1 MPKSV
6 RRWVAKHAKEFGAR
20 PTAFVSACWACF
32 RKRTRR
38 WTPSS
43 TRSPRRFLDA
53 NGWHPTVRKVVAGA
67 LLYTRY
73 RFGQKRWIM
82 KRIAAKAGG
91 ATDTSRDYDYTDWN
105 DVREFATTFGRGGGG
120 GGGGGRVGAAGRVIH
135 KARSRI
141 GATVLQR
148 TLTMTPDIKQI
159 LVPLD
164 FSANSNRA
172 LDYAHGLAGKFDAAL
187 HLIHVCEV
195 PDMSIGAMDA
205 YAIAYSEWS
214 QRLGE
219 EAERELAKIESG
231 LTRGGGDDRNALRQP
246 RSGDRRCGWG
256 EPCGPDRDGHAR
268 PRRADAPDDGQRGR
282 ARRPHGALPG
292 ADRPGSRCA
301 RETGKGHAAEARDC
315 RCREWSPRG
324 DGPLAASMKRKPAN
338 LTEIA
343 KRNGGQYP
351 SDLVFL
357 TIDGRQPVRG
367 HGGPD
372 MPVWGDAVERSRE
385 AGDQARVKAVIQS
398 LVDYLESIQLRP
410 AHEQQ

>member
-1 MPKSV
+1 
-6 RRWVAKHAKEFGAR
+6 
-20 PTAFVSACWACF
+20 
-32 RKRTRR
+32 
-38 WTPSS
+38 
-43 TRSPRRFLDA
+43 
-53 NGWHPTVRKVVAGA
+53 
-67 LLYTRY
+67 
-73 RFGQKRWIM
+73 
-82 KRIAAKAGG
+82 
-91 ATDTSRDYDYTDWN
+91 
-105 DVREFATTFGRGGGG
+105 
-120 GGGGGRVGAAGRVIH
+120 
-135 KARSRI
+135 
-141 GATVLQR
+141 
-148 TLTMTPDIKQI
+148 MTPDIKRI

-164 FSANSNRA
+164 FSANSTRA
-172 LDYAHGLAGKFDAAL
+172 LDYAHGLALEFDAAL

-195 PDMSIGAMDA
+195 PGMSIGAMDA

-219 EAERELAKIESG
+219 EAERQLTAIKSG
-231 LTRGGGDDRNALRQP
+231 LGVDATTEVLFGSPAAAIIDAAGTK
-246 RSGDRRCGWG
+246 S
-256 EPCGPDRDGHAR
+256 
-268 PRRADAPDDGQRGR
+268 ADLIVMGTHG
-282 ARRPHGALPG
+282 HGALMHVMMGNVAERVVRMAPCPVLTV
-292 ADRPGSRCA
+292 REPRA
-301 RETGKGHAAEARDC
+301 RETGKGHAAKLAIAGAAMVAALLLMPLAAAAQDAPMKQTVPGGEVFRTYCAVC
-315 RCREWSPRG
+315 HGTSARG

-372 MPVWGDAVERSRE
+372 MPVWGDAFERSRE